1 MVRPVELVE
10 SFIHALANREMKL
23 IMSFFD
29 EQSLWQNVP
38 HPPSKGV
45 REIELI
51 FSPIIRKSS
60 KVQWDILNAVYTDNG
75 AWLERID
82 RLFKNW

>member
-10 SFIHALANREMKL
+10 SFIHALSHREMEL

-38 HPPSKGV
+38 HSPSKGV
-45 REIELI
+45 REIELM
-51 FSPIIRKSS
+51 FSPIIPKSS

-82 RLFKNW
+82 RLLDK